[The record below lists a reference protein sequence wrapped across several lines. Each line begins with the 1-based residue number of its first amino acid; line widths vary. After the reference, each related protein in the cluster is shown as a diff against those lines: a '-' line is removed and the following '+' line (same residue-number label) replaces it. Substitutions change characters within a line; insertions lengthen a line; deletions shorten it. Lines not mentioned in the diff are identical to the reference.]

1 MSSYDDD
8 DSMSISRKPREASG
22 VTFVDFILF
31 KSMVAPWVLIILF
44 YIVLLLVII
53 AGVVFIIIGIIGIIE
68 LWNDDPVGL
77 IPMLLGVLTL
87 VLGPIS
93 LRIYVEFVIIV
104 FRIHD
109 VLTEIRDKL

>member
-1 MSSYDDD
+1 MSTFDDD
-8 DSMSISRKPREASG
+8 DIMSISRKPREASG

-53 AGVVFIIIGIIGIIE
+53 AGVVFIIIGIIALG
-68 LWNDDPVGL
+68 NDGPVGL

-87 VLGPIS
+87 VLGPIA